1 MTKDQQH
8 PQYNRDRPVIESLLQ
23 GEPSDSNLAE
33 LARLRV
39 RYHDFPGARD
49 LKVHLDTVLQNW
61 NLTEEQLF
69 ERTRAIHSAGGIYKS
84 RGKREEQDWN

>member
-8 PQYNRDRPVIESLLQ
+8 PQYNRDRPIIENLLQ
-23 GEPSDSNLAE
+23 GEPSDLNLAE

-39 RYHDFPGARD
+39 RYIGFPGAHD
-49 LKVHLDTVLQNW
+49 LKAHLDTILQKW

-69 ERTRAIHSAGGIYKS
+69 ERTRTIHDAGGIYKS

>member
-8 PQYNRDRPVIESLLQ
+8 PQYNRDRPMIESLLQ
-23 GEPSDSNLAE
+23 GEPSDLNLAE

-39 RYHDFPGARD
+39 RYNGFPGARD
-49 LKVHLDTVLQNW
+49 IQAHLDTILQKW

-69 ERTRAIHSAGGIYKS
+69 ERTRAIHEHGGIYKS

>member
-1 MTKDQQH
+1 MTLDQQH
-8 PQYNRDRPVIESLLQ
+8 PQYNRDRPIIESLLQ
-23 GEPSDSNLAE
+23 GEPSDLNLAE

-39 RYHDFPGARD
+39 RYNGFPGARD
-49 LKVHLDTVLQNW
+49 IQAHLDTILQKW

-69 ERTRAIHSAGGIYKS
+69 ERTRLIHKAGGMYKT

>member
-8 PQYNRDRPVIESLLQ
+8 PLYNRDRPIVESLQ
-23 GEPSDSNLAE
+23 KGEPSDINLAE

-39 RYHDFPGARD
+39 RYNGFPGARD
-49 LKVHLDTVLQNW
+49 IQADLDTILQNW
-61 NLTEEQLF
+61 GLTEEQLF
-69 ERTRAIHSAGGIYKS
+69 ERTRTIHSTGGIYKS

>member
-8 PQYNRDRPVIESLLQ
+8 PQYNRDRPIIENLLQ
-23 GEPSDSNLAE
+23 GEPSDLNLAE

-39 RYHDFPGARD
+39 RYDDFPGARD
-49 LKVHLDTVLQNW
+49 LKASLDTILLNW

-69 ERTRAIHSAGGIYKS
+69 ERTRAIHNAGGIYKS

>member
-8 PQYNRDRPVIESLLQ
+8 PQYNRDRPMIESLLQ
-23 GEPSDSNLAE
+23 GEPSDLNLAE

-39 RYHDFPGARD
+39 RYNGFPGARD
-49 LKVHLDTVLQNW
+49 IQAHLDTILQKW

-69 ERTRAIHSAGGIYKS
+69 ERTRAIHEAGGIYKS